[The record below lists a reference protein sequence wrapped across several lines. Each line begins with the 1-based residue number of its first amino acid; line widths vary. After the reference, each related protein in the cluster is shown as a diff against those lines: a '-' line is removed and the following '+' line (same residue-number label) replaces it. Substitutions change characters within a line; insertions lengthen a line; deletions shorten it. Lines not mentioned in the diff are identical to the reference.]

1 MILTGNE
8 DLRVKKTITGIKTAF
23 EALICEKEY
32 DRITVK
38 ELCDRAQVNKKT
50 FYHYYE
56 TLDALLAELQLELS
70 SAYLERIKHFK
81 LPEELDK
88 VNREFFLYS
97 AEQGT
102 AYEKIT
108 ISGLYHAIRDEM
120 IADVNDAGWGKE
132 NQPIVDLLKQYAEM
146 KQATPAHISLAWMLH
161 KYPNVVPIPGS
172 KNKERIVENLSAANV
187 ELAEGEFNALEAS
200 LNQCRVYGHRG
211 LGGF

>member
-56 TLDALLAELQLELS
+56 TLDALLAELQMELS
-70 SAYLERIKHFK
+70 SGYLERIKHFR

-102 AYEKIT
+102 AYERIT
-108 ISGLYHAIRDEM
+108 ISGMYHAIRDEM
-120 IADVNDAGWGKE
+120 IADVNDVGWGKSE
-132 NQPIVDLLKQYAEM
+132 DFNRLTDYQKRMLMTFINNACLGAYRQWIEDGKQMHLEDVIEM
-146 KQATPAHISLAWMLH
+146 TNCL
-161 KYPNVVPIPGS
+161 V
-172 KNKERIVENLSAANV
+172 
-187 ELAEGEFNALEAS
+187 
-200 LNQCRVYGHRG
+200 
-211 LGGF
+211 LGGVRSFFK